1 MGMGVFTRTATWTLD
16 GQAGMSMQGDS
27 PEYEYR
33 RRLQVQSAF
42 MRGGTQR
49 QRLSC
54 AAVRSASG
62 FHAWRYAAPA
72 AFMCGG
78 TQRQRL
84 SCVVERRKAAHECLD
99 KSPMGN
105 NFSVLHRAFIAMTRY
120 KSILF

>member
-54 AAVRSASG
+54 
-62 FHAWRYAAPA
+62 
-72 AFMCGG
+72 
-78 TQRQRL
+78 
-84 SCVVERRKAAHECLD
+84 VVERRKAAHECLD